1 MRGDI
6 MALCTKTGLVMN
18 DEDVQDYDP
27 DKAIAENP
35 DLVPAKGKAKKPDG
49 TIIDLPKKVKV

>member
-1 MRGDI
+1 